1 MVRRDHPG
9 ATDMADPFAAFRLDG
24 KRALVTGASK
34 GIGREAAKA
43 LAAAG
48 ARVTLL
54 ARDGGLLATAVAGI
68 RADGHEA
75 ESVACD
81 VTDTA
86 AMRAAV
92 EATGPFDILFNNAG
106 VNRPRP
112 FLEVEEEIFDL
123 IMNVNVR
130 AAFMVAQAVAR
141 GMVAA
146 GIKGVIVNT
155 SSQMGHVGGPRRVPY
170 CASKHAVEGMT
181 KAMALELAP
190 HGIRVAAI
198 APTFI
203 ETEMTR
209 TMFADPAFLA
219 DVRARIPLDTL
230 GAPPDVTGALLYL
243 VSPAARLVTGSSL
256 LVDGGWTA
264 Q

>member
-1 MVRRDHPG
+1 
-9 ATDMADPFAAFRLDG
+9 MADAFAAFRLDG
-24 KRALVTGASK
+24 RRALVTGASK
-34 GIGREAAKA
+34 GIGHEAAKA

-48 ARVTLL
+48 AHVTAL
-54 ARDGGLLATAVAGI
+54 ARDGGLLASLVAEIG
-68 RADGHEA
+68 AAGGKA
-75 ESVACD
+75 ASLVCD

-92 EATGPFDILFNNAG
+92 AAAGPFDILFNNAG
-106 VNRPRP
+106 MNRPMP
-112 FLEVEEEIFDL
+112 FLDVDEETFDL
-123 IMNVNVR
+123 LMNLNVR

-146 GIKGVIVNT
+146 GVKGVIVNT
-155 SSQMGHVGGPRRVPY
+155 SSQMGHVGAPRRVPY
-170 CASKHAVEGMT
+170 CTSKHAIEGMT
-181 KAMALELAP
+181 KAMGVELAP
-190 HGIRVAAI
+190 HGIRVIAI

-209 TMFADPAFLA
+209 PMLADPAFAA
-219 DVRARIPLDTL
+219 DVRARIPLGEP
-230 GAPPDVTGALLYL
+230 GAVADVTGALLYL
-243 VSPAARLVTGSSL
+243 VSPAARLVTGTSL